1 MKVEC
6 PGCNKV
12 YQFKVDKLPPSAF
25 SFSCKICA
33 DKVQITQAQI
43 DAAKAGAKK
52 KKEAGPDNEKKKSKR
67 SLPGLRA
74 DTFKESFSKMGDWV
88 SDLTDRS
95 ERDWVLTLAKSMA
108 YFSMA
113 LIVVL
118 IILGVLTFYS
128 VSTAQTVTYAEVTRS
143 LDLKQDPLL
152 SIQAAVPD
160 IKIPKKVRK
169 YLDGDNKATFV
180 EWMNGLADNQ
190 KEDFIENLELIIKK
204 ALQEDPEHIF
214 DYINEYK
221 SLKFTRSVD
230 KPAVKYLFKFGLI
243 IAMITLIGLL
253 GFFSMVLL
261 RLTSQK
267 PQLR

>member
-12 YQFKVDKLPPSAF
+12 YQFKVDKLPPQAF

-52 KKEAGPDNEKKKSKR
+52 KKTAAPEGTKKKTKR
-67 SLPGLRA
+67 SLSGLRA
-74 DTFKESFSKMGDWV
+74 DSFKKSFAKIGDLV
-88 SDLTDRS
+88 SDMADRS
-95 ERDWVLTLAKSMA
+95 ERDWVLTLAKSTA
-108 YFSMA
+108 YFSIA
-113 LIVVL
+113 LTVVL
-118 IILGVLTFYS
+118 IIVGGLTFYS
-128 VSTAQTVTYAEVTRS
+128 VHTTNKVTYAEVTRS

-152 SIQAAVPD
+152 SIQEAVPD
-160 IKIPKKVRK
+160 IKIPKKVSK
-169 YLDGDNKATFV
+169 YLGDDNKATFV

-190 KEDFIENLELIIKK
+190 KKDFIENLERIIKK
-204 ALQEDPEHIF
+204 ALQEDPDNIF

-230 KPAVKYLFKFGLI
+230 KPVVKYLFKFGLI

-267 PQLR
+267 